1 MTRRAK
7 RESAAKR
14 VADTAGRAAPIELST
29 LTALAQALSGPANL
43 AESLE
48 AALATVAD
56 VLGLETG
63 WVWLL
68 DESDEPRLAAAR
80 ALPPALRDHPDA
92 MHGDCYCLKTFRAG
106 DLRGAANVN
115 VVWCS
120 RLAMLIDDDRGDDIA
135 RLQCH
140 ASVPLAVGDRR
151 LGMLNVASS
160 DWRVLSDA
168 ELNLLTTAG
177 ALVSL
182 AVERSRLEAASV
194 RALAAEERNRL
205 AREIHDTLAQG
216 LAALTMQLEVAD
228 ALAGTT
234 RENDERL
241 RSAVERAL
249 LLARSTLDD
258 ARRSVLDLREAPLEG
273 RSLREA
279 LALLADEAR
288 RSVAHPPDIEVA
300 GSDDVDDD
308 LSPALAGGLYRIA
321 QQAVANAVQHAGARR
336 IVVRLTRHDDA
347 ICLRVEDDGGG
358 FEPTNVPG
366 NRFGLVGM
374 RERARL
380 LGGTLTVE
388 SAPEVGTAIVVRV
401 PSSVRHAT
409 SVEKGS

>member
-1 MTRRAK
+1 MPR
-7 RESAAKR
+7 R
-14 VADTAGRAAPIELST
+14 VARAHNARTTAGPSASSSAELTT
-29 LTALAQALSGPANL
+29 LTALAQALSGPADL

-68 DESDEPRLAAAR
+68 DESNEPRLAAAR
-80 ALPPALRDHPDA
+80 ALPAALREHPDA

-120 RLAMLIDDDRGDDIA
+120 RLALLIDADRGDEVG

-151 LGMLNVASS
+151 LGMINVASR

-168 ELNLLTTAG
+168 ELSLLTTAG

-182 AVERSRLEAASV
+182 AVERSRLEAATT
-194 RALAAEERNRL
+194 RARAAEERNRL

-228 ALAGTT
+228 SLASTSS
-234 RENDERL
+234 ENDARL
-241 RSAVERAL
+241 RSAVARAL
-249 LLARSTLDD
+249 VLARSTLDE
-258 ARRSVLDLREAPLEG
+258 ARVSVLELREAPLEG
-273 RSLREA
+273 RTLRDA
-279 LALLADEAR
+279 LGIMAAD
-288 RSVAHPPDIEVA
+288 A
-300 GSDDVDDD
+300 GSASAGRVGIAIVVEPDADASLTAAV
-308 LSPALAGGLYRIA
+308 AGGLYRIA
-321 QQAVANAVQHAGARR
+321 QQAVVNAMRHADARR
-336 IVVRLTRHDDA
+336 IVVRLTRSESA
-347 ICLRVEDDGGG
+347 VRLRVEDDGTG
-358 FEPTNVPG
+358 FEPAQVPSD
-366 NRFGLVGM
+366 RFGLVGM

-380 LGGTLTVE
+380 LGGALTVE
-388 SAPEVGTAIVVRV
+388 SGPDAGTAIDIVVPMLDRQ
-401 PSSVRHAT
+401 PGPGRET
-409 SVEKGS
+409 R

>member
-1 MTRRAK
+1 MSRGTPRGDKSKTRASRAT
-7 RESAAKR
+7 S
-14 VADTAGRAAPIELST
+14 ELPT
-29 LTALAQALSGPANL
+29 LTALAQALSGPADL

-68 DESDEPRLAAAR
+68 DETGEPTLAAAR
-80 ALPPALRDHPDA
+80 ALPAALRDHPDA

-120 RLAMLIDDDRGDDIA
+120 RLAALSDADRREVG

-151 LGMLNVASS
+151 LGMLNVASR
-160 DWRVLSDA
+160 DWRVLSNA
-168 ELNLLTTAG
+168 ELDLLTTAG

-228 ALAGTT
+228 TLAGHGT
-234 RENDERL
+234 NARL
-241 RSAVERAL
+241 SSAVERAL
-249 LLARSTLDD
+249 ILARSTLDE

-273 RSLREA
+273 RTLRQSLEQ
-279 LALLADEAR
+279 LATDAR
-288 RSVAHPPDIEVA
+288 TDSQRPLTIDVMTSDDIDDRLTPAVA
-300 GSDDVDDD
+300 G
-308 LSPALAGGLYRIA
+308 GIFRIA
-321 QQAVANAVQHAGARR
+321 QQAVTNAVRHAGARH
-336 IVVRLTRHDDA
+336 VTVRLTRSGAGLH
-347 ICLRVEDDGGG
+347 LRVDDDGVG
-358 FEPTNVPG
+358 FDPAGVPAD
-366 NRFGLVGM
+366 RFGLIGM

-380 LGGTLTVE
+380 LGGVLIVE
-388 SAPEVGTAIVVRV
+388 SAPDAGTAIDVSVPIVSPVVHPR
-401 PSSVRHAT
+401 SDDA
-409 SVEKGS
+409 

>member
-1 MTRRAK
+1 MRRRAK
-7 RESAAKR
+7 PAPN
-14 VADTAGRAAPIELST
+14 APIGHVEGAASTELAT
-29 LTALAQALSGPANL
+29 LTALAQALSGPADL
-43 AESLE
+43 TQSLE

-63 WVWLL
+63 WVGLL
-68 DESDEPRLAAAR
+68 DESNEPRLAASR

-120 RLAMLIDDDRGDDIA
+120 RLALLTDDERGDEVG

-151 LGMLNVASS
+151 LGMLNVASR

-168 ELNLLTTAG
+168 ELSLLTTAG

-182 AVERSRLEAASV
+182 AVERSRLEAATA

-228 ALAGTT
+228 ALAVAQASG
-234 RENDERL
+234 DSPFH
-241 RSAVERAL
+241 SAVERAL
-249 LLARSTLDD
+249 VLARSTLDE

-273 RSLREA
+273 RSLGEA
-279 LALLADEAR
+279 LEGMAR
-288 RSVAHPPDIEVA
+288 ELA
-300 GSDDVDDD
+300 GSLDGPVEITVIASDGADAD
-308 LSPALAGGLYRIA
+308 LSPAVAGGLYRIA
-321 QQAVANAVQHAGARR
+321 QQAVVNATRHARARR
-336 IVVRLTRHDDA
+336 IAVRLGQSGVD
-347 ICLRVEDDGGG
+347 ICLRIEDDGTG
-358 FEPTNVPG
+358 FEPTDVPRD
-366 NRFGLVGM
+366 RFGLVGM

-380 LGGTLTVE
+380 LGGSLTVE
-388 SAPEVGTAIVVRV
+388 SAPDAGTAIEVRL
-401 PSSVRHAT
+401 PIAVRHSAR
-409 SVEKGS
+409 GAGIG

>member
-1 MTRRAK
+1 MPRRAARAPNAK
-7 RESAAKR
+7 IMTGPSASAS
-14 VADTAGRAAPIELST
+14 AELTT
-29 LTALAQALSGPANL
+29 LTALAQALSGPADL

-68 DESDEPRLAAAR
+68 DESNEPRLAAAR
-80 ALPPALRDHPDA
+80 ALPASLREHPDA

-120 RLAMLIDDDRGDDIA
+120 RLALLIDDGRGDDVG

-140 ASVPLAVGDRR
+140 ASVPLAVGERR
-151 LGMLNVASS
+151 LGMLNVASR

-168 ELNLLTTAG
+168 ELSLLTTAG

-182 AVERSRLEAASV
+182 AVERSRLEAATA

-228 ALAGTT
+228 SLASTN
-234 RENDERL
+234 RDDDVRL
-241 RSAVERAL
+241 QTAVSRAL
-249 LLARSTLDD
+249 VLARSTLDE
-258 ARRSVLDLREAPLEG
+258 ARASVLDLREAPLEG
-273 RSLREA
+273 RTLRAA
-279 LALLADEAR
+279 LEIMATD
-288 RSVAHPPDIEVA
+288 A
-300 GSDDVDDD
+300 GSASAGRVGIVIVAEPDADVG
-308 LSPALAGGLYRIA
+308 LTPAVAGGLYRIA
-321 QQAVANAVQHAGARR
+321 QQAVVNAMRHAAARR
-336 IVVRLTRHDDA
+336 VVIRLAPSEGGVR
-347 ICLRVEDDGGG
+347 LRVEDDGTG
-358 FEPTNVPG
+358 FEPTEVPSD
-366 NRFGLVGM
+366 RFGLLGM

-388 SAPEVGTAIVVRV
+388 SGPDAGTAIEVVV
-401 PSSVRHAT
+401 PTIVRPPAAGR
-409 SVEKGS
+409 ERR

>member
-1 MTRRAK
+1 MAG
-7 RESAAKR
+7 AA
-14 VADTAGRAAPIELST
+14 AELAT
-29 LTALAQALSGPANL
+29 LTALAQALSGPADL
-43 AESLE
+43 SQSLE

-68 DESDEPRLAAAR
+68 DDTGEPELAAAR
-80 ALPPALRDHPDA
+80 ALPQALREHPDA

-120 RLAMLIDDDRGDDIA
+120 RLAVLADDEAEEVG

-140 ASVPLAVGDRR
+140 ASVPLAIGDRR
-151 LGMLNVASS
+151 LGMLNVASA

-168 ELNLLTTAG
+168 ELSLLTTAG

-182 AVERSRLEAASV
+182 AVERSRLEAATA

-228 ALAGTT
+228 SLAGAKAP
-234 RENDERL
+234 DDSRL
-241 RSAVERAL
+241 HSAVERAL
-249 LLARSTLDD
+249 LLARATLDE

-273 RSLREA
+273 RSLSEALEA
-279 LALLADEAR
+279 LASEAD
-288 RSVAHPPDIEVA
+288 SSPDDPVEVTVIA
-300 GSDDVDDD
+300 SDGVDAK
-308 LSPALAGGLYRIA
+308 LSPAVAGGLYRVA
-321 QQAVANAVQHAGARR
+321 QQAVVNA
-336 IVVRLTRHDDA
+336 TRHA
-347 ICLRVEDDGGG
+347 RARQITLRVTRSESEIHLRVEDDGTG
-358 FEPTNVPG
+358 FEPADVRG
-366 NRFGLVGM
+366 DRFGLVGM

-380 LGGTLTVE
+380 LGGSLTVE
-388 SAPEVGTAIVVRV
+388 SAPDAGTAIEVRV
-401 PSSVRHAT
+401 PIDVRHAGR
-409 SVEKGS
+409 EGEIR

>member
-1 MTRRAK
+1 MAG
-7 RESAAKR
+7 AA
-14 VADTAGRAAPIELST
+14 AELAT
-29 LTALAQALSGPANL
+29 LTALAQALSGPADL
-43 AESLE
+43 SQSLE

-68 DESDEPRLAAAR
+68 DDTGEPELAAAR
-80 ALPPALRDHPDA
+80 ALPQALREHPDA

-120 RLAMLIDDDRGDDIA
+120 RLAVLADDEAEEVG

-140 ASVPLAVGDRR
+140 ASVPLAIGDRR
-151 LGMLNVASS
+151 LGMLNVASA

-168 ELNLLTTAG
+168 ELSLLTTAG

-182 AVERSRLEAASV
+182 AVERSRLEAATA

-228 ALAGTT
+228 SLAGTKAP
-234 RENDERL
+234 DDSRL
-241 RSAVERAL
+241 HSAVERAL
-249 LLARSTLDD
+249 LLARATLDE

-273 RSLREA
+273 RSLSEALEA
-279 LALLADEAR
+279 LASEAD
-288 RSVAHPPDIEVA
+288 SSPDDAVEVTVIA
-300 GSDDVDDD
+300 SDGVDAK
-308 LSPALAGGLYRIA
+308 LSPAVAGGLYRVA
-321 QQAVANAVQHAGARR
+321 QQAVVNA
-336 IVVRLTRHDDA
+336 TRHA
-347 ICLRVEDDGGG
+347 RARQITLRVTRSESEIHLRVEDDGTG
-358 FEPTNVPG
+358 FEPADVRG
-366 NRFGLVGM
+366 DRFGLVGM

-380 LGGTLTVE
+380 LGGSLTVE
-388 SAPEVGTAIVVRV
+388 SAPDAGTAIEVRV
-401 PSSVRHAT
+401 PIDVRHAGR
-409 SVEKGS
+409 EGEIR

>member
-1 MTRRAK
+1 MAG
-7 RESAAKR
+7 AA
-14 VADTAGRAAPIELST
+14 AELAT
-29 LTALAQALSGPANL
+29 LTALAQALSGPADL
-43 AESLE
+43 SQSLE

-68 DESDEPRLAAAR
+68 DDTGEPELAAAR
-80 ALPPALRDHPDA
+80 ALPQALREHPDA

-120 RLAMLIDDDRGDDIA
+120 RLAVLADDEAEEVG

-140 ASVPLAVGDRR
+140 ASVPLAIGDRR
-151 LGMLNVASS
+151 LGMLNVASA

-168 ELNLLTTAG
+168 ELSLLTTAG

-182 AVERSRLEAASV
+182 AVERSRLEAATA

-228 ALAGTT
+228 SLAGAKAP
-234 RENDERL
+234 DDSRL
-241 RSAVERAL
+241 HSAVERAL
-249 LLARSTLDD
+249 LLARASLDE

-273 RSLREA
+273 RSLSEALEA
-279 LALLADEAR
+279 LASEAD
-288 RSVAHPPDIEVA
+288 SSPDDPVEVTVIA
-300 GSDDVDDD
+300 SDGVDAK
-308 LSPALAGGLYRIA
+308 LSPAVAGGLYRVA
-321 QQAVANAVQHAGARR
+321 QQAVVNA
-336 IVVRLTRHDDA
+336 TRHA
-347 ICLRVEDDGGG
+347 RARQITLRVTRSESEIRLRVEDDGTG
-358 FEPTNVPG
+358 FEPTDVPG
-366 NRFGLVGM
+366 DRFGLVGM

-380 LGGTLTVE
+380 LGGSLTVE
-388 SAPEVGTAIVVRV
+388 SAPDAGTAIEVRV
-401 PSSVRHAT
+401 PIDVRHAGR
-409 SVEKGS
+409 EGEIR

>member
-1 MTRRAK
+1 MAG
-7 RESAAKR
+7 AA
-14 VADTAGRAAPIELST
+14 AELAT
-29 LTALAQALSGPANL
+29 LTALAQALSGPADL
-43 AESLE
+43 SQSLE

-68 DESDEPRLAAAR
+68 DDTGEPELAAAR
-80 ALPPALRDHPDA
+80 ALPQALREHPDA

-120 RLAMLIDDDRGDDIA
+120 RLAVLADDEAEEVG

-140 ASVPLAVGDRR
+140 ASVPLAIGDRR
-151 LGMLNVASS
+151 LGMLNVASA

-168 ELNLLTTAG
+168 ELSLLTTAG

-182 AVERSRLEAASV
+182 AVERSRLEAATA

-228 ALAGTT
+228 SLAGAKAP
-234 RENDERL
+234 DDSL
-241 RSAVERAL
+241 LHSAVERAL
-249 LLARSTLDD
+249 LLARATLDE

-273 RSLREA
+273 RSLSEALEA
-279 LALLADEAR
+279 LASE
-288 RSVAHPPDIEVA
+288 A
-300 GSDDVDDD
+300 GSSPDDPVEVTVIASDGVDAK
-308 LSPALAGGLYRIA
+308 LSPAVAGGLYRVA
-321 QQAVANAVQHAGARR
+321 QQAVVNA
-336 IVVRLTRHDDA
+336 TRHA
-347 ICLRVEDDGGG
+347 RARQITLRVTRSENEIHLRVEDDGTG
-358 FEPTNVPG
+358 FEPTDVPG
-366 NRFGLVGM
+366 DRFGLVGM

-380 LGGTLTVE
+380 LGGSLTVE
-388 SAPEVGTAIVVRV
+388 SAPDAGTAIEVRV
-401 PSSVRHAT
+401 PIDVRHAGR
-409 SVEKGS
+409 EGEIR

>member
-1 MTRRAK
+1 MAG
-7 RESAAKR
+7 AA
-14 VADTAGRAAPIELST
+14 AELAT
-29 LTALAQALSGPANL
+29 LTALAQALSGPADL
-43 AESLE
+43 SQSLE

-68 DESDEPRLAAAR
+68 DDTGEPELAAAR
-80 ALPPALRDHPDA
+80 ALPQALREHPDA

-120 RLAMLIDDDRGDDIA
+120 RLAVLADDEAEEVG

-140 ASVPLAVGDRR
+140 ASVPLAIGDRR
-151 LGMLNVASS
+151 LGMLNVASA

-168 ELNLLTTAG
+168 ELSLLTTAG

-182 AVERSRLEAASV
+182 AVERSRLEAATA

-228 ALAGTT
+228 SLAGAKAP
-234 RENDERL
+234 DDSRL
-241 RSAVERAL
+241 HSAVERAL
-249 LLARSTLDD
+249 LLARATLDE

-273 RSLREA
+273 RSLSEALEA
-279 LALLADEAR
+279 LASEAD
-288 RSVAHPPDIEVA
+288 SSPDDPVEVTVIA
-300 GSDDVDDD
+300 SDGVDAK
-308 LSPALAGGLYRIA
+308 LSPAVAGGLYRVA
-321 QQAVANAVQHAGARR
+321 QQAVVNA
-336 IVVRLTRHDDA
+336 TRHA
-347 ICLRVEDDGGG
+347 RARQITLRVTRSENEIHLRVEDDGTG
-358 FEPTNVPG
+358 FEPTDVPG
-366 NRFGLVGM
+366 DRFGLVGM

-380 LGGTLTVE
+380 LGGSLTVE
-388 SAPEVGTAIVVRV
+388 SAPDAGTAIEVRV
-401 PSSVRHAT
+401 PIDVRHAGR
-409 SVEKGS
+409 EGEIR

>member
-1 MTRRAK
+1 MAG
-7 RESAAKR
+7 AA
-14 VADTAGRAAPIELST
+14 AELAT
-29 LTALAQALSGPANL
+29 LTALAQALSGPADL
-43 AESLE
+43 SQSLE

-68 DESDEPRLAAAR
+68 DDTGEPELAAAR
-80 ALPPALRDHPDA
+80 ALPQALREHPDA

-120 RLAMLIDDDRGDDIA
+120 RLAVLADDEAEEVG

-140 ASVPLAVGDRR
+140 ASVPLAIGDRR
-151 LGMLNVASS
+151 LGMLNVASA

-168 ELNLLTTAG
+168 ELSLLTTAG

-182 AVERSRLEAASV
+182 AVERSRLEAATA

-228 ALAGTT
+228 SLAGAKAP
-234 RENDERL
+234 DDSRL
-241 RSAVERAL
+241 HSAVERAL
-249 LLARSTLDD
+249 LLARATLDE

-273 RSLREA
+273 RSLSEALEA
-279 LALLADEAR
+279 LASEAD
-288 RSVAHPPDIEVA
+288 SSPDDPVEVTVIA
-300 GSDDVDDD
+300 SDGVDAK
-308 LSPALAGGLYRIA
+308 LSPAVAGGLYRVA
-321 QQAVANAVQHAGARR
+321 QQAVVNA
-336 IVVRLTRHDDA
+336 TRHA
-347 ICLRVEDDGGG
+347 RARQITLRVTRSENEIHLRVEDDGTG
-358 FEPTNVPG
+358 FEPADVRG
-366 NRFGLVGM
+366 DRFGLVGM

-380 LGGTLTVE
+380 LGGSLTVE
-388 SAPEVGTAIVVRV
+388 SAPDAGTAIEVRV
-401 PSSVRHAT
+401 PIDVRHAGR
-409 SVEKGS
+409 EGEIR

>member
-1 MTRRAK
+1 MAG
-7 RESAAKR
+7 AA
-14 VADTAGRAAPIELST
+14 AELAT
-29 LTALAQALSGPANL
+29 LTALAQALSGPADL
-43 AESLE
+43 SQSLE

-68 DESDEPRLAAAR
+68 DDTGEPELAAAR
-80 ALPPALRDHPDA
+80 ALPQALREHPDA

-120 RLAMLIDDDRGDDIA
+120 RLAVLADDEAEEVG

-140 ASVPLAVGDRR
+140 ASVPLAIGDRR
-151 LGMLNVASS
+151 LGMLNVASA

-168 ELNLLTTAG
+168 ELSLLTTAG

-182 AVERSRLEAASV
+182 AVERSRLEAATA

-228 ALAGTT
+228 SLAGAKAP
-234 RENDERL
+234 DDSRL
-241 RSAVERAL
+241 HSAVERAL
-249 LLARSTLDD
+249 LLARATLDE

-273 RSLREA
+273 RSLSEALEA
-279 LALLADEAR
+279 LASEAD
-288 RSVAHPPDIEVA
+288 SSPDDPVEVTVIA
-300 GSDDVDDD
+300 SDGVDAK
-308 LSPALAGGLYRIA
+308 LSPAVAGGLYRVA
-321 QQAVANAVQHAGARR
+321 QQAVVNA
-336 IVVRLTRHDDA
+336 TRHA
-347 ICLRVEDDGGG
+347 RARQITLRVTRSESEIRLRVEDDGTG
-358 FEPTNVPG
+358 FEPADVRG
-366 NRFGLVGM
+366 DRFGLVGM

-380 LGGTLTVE
+380 LGGSLTVE
-388 SAPEVGTAIVVRV
+388 SAPDAGTAIEVRV
-401 PSSVRHAT
+401 PIDVRHAGR
-409 SVEKGS
+409 EGEIR

>member
-7 RESAAKR
+7 PAPNAP
-14 VADTAGRAAPIELST
+14 AAGRTGAGAASSELTT
-29 LTALAQALSGPANL
+29 LTALAQALSGPADL
-43 AESLE
+43 AQSLE

-68 DESDEPRLAAAR
+68 DESNEPRLAASR

-120 RLAMLIDDDRGDDIA
+120 RLAVLIDDDRGDEVG

-140 ASVPLAVGDRR
+140 ASVPLVIGDRR
-151 LGMLNVASS
+151 LGMLNVASR

-168 ELNLLTTAG
+168 ELSLLTTAG

-182 AVERSRLEAASV
+182 AVERSRLEAATA

-228 ALAGTT
+228 SLAGAKAA
-234 RENDERL
+234 DDARL
-241 RSAVERAL
+241 RSAVDRAL
-249 LLARSTLDD
+249 VLARSTLDE

-273 RSLREA
+273 RTLRDA
-279 LALLADEAR
+279 LELLASDAGGAPAGAVHITVIASE
-288 RSVAHPPDIEVA
+288 
-300 GSDDVDDD
+300 GSDAG
-308 LSPALAGGLYRIA
+308 LSPAVAGGLYRVA
-321 QQAVANAVQHAGARR
+321 QQAVVNATRHARARQ
-336 IVVRLTRHDDA
+336 ISVRLTRSDEE
-347 ICLRVEDDGGG
+347 IRLRVEDDGTG
-358 FEPTNVPG
+358 FEPTEVPG
-366 NRFGLVGM
+366 DRFGLVGM

-380 LGGTLTVE
+380 LGGSLTVE
-388 SAPEVGTAIVVRV
+388 SVPDAGTAIEVRV
-401 PSSVRHAT
+401 PLAAGHAARDQ
-409 SVEKGS
+409 EIR

>member
-1 MTRRAK
+1 MAG
-7 RESAAKR
+7 AA
-14 VADTAGRAAPIELST
+14 AELAT
-29 LTALAQALSGPANL
+29 LTALAQALSGPADL
-43 AESLE
+43 SQSLE

-68 DESDEPRLAAAR
+68 DDTGEPELAAAR
-80 ALPPALRDHPDA
+80 ALPQALREHPDA

-120 RLAMLIDDDRGDDIA
+120 RLAVLADDEAEEVG

-140 ASVPLAVGDRR
+140 ASVPLAIGDRR
-151 LGMLNVASS
+151 LGMLNVASA

-168 ELNLLTTAG
+168 ELSLLTTAG

-182 AVERSRLEAASV
+182 AVERSRLEAATA

-228 ALAGTT
+228 SLAGAKAP
-234 RENDERL
+234 DDSRL
-241 RSAVERAL
+241 HSAVERAL
-249 LLARSTLDD
+249 LLARATLDE

-273 RSLREA
+273 RSLSEALEA
-279 LALLADEAR
+279 LASE
-288 RSVAHPPDIEVA
+288 A
-300 GSDDVDDD
+300 GSSPDDPVEVTVIASDGVDAK
-308 LSPALAGGLYRIA
+308 LSPAVAGGLYRVA
-321 QQAVANAVQHAGARR
+321 QQAVVNA
-336 IVVRLTRHDDA
+336 TRHA
-347 ICLRVEDDGGG
+347 RARQITLRVTRSESEIHLRVEDDGTG
-358 FEPTNVPG
+358 FEPADVRG
-366 NRFGLVGM
+366 DRFGLVGM

-380 LGGTLTVE
+380 LGGSLTVE
-388 SAPEVGTAIVVRV
+388 SAPDAGTAIEVRV
-401 PSSVRHAT
+401 PIDVRHAGR
-409 SVEKGS
+409 EGEIR